1 MTRVLE
7 SRTFGGTYHFGH
19 ELGKGATA
27 TVYKIKNVTAA
38 GEDAGTYASK

>member
-7 SRTFGGTYHFGH
+7 SKSFGGIYKFGQ

-27 TVYKIKNVTAA
+27 TVLKI
-38 GEDAGTYASK
+38 